1 MSVSEMQSAVAHELN
16 NPLAALVNYLR
27 SAKLL
32 LAQSPGASEPLRSTI
47 EKADAEATRSIEV
60 LRNLRNLY
68 RGGTAQRRSL
78 DPKKSIL
85 EVVAGLRNRL
95 QAADISWEL
104 DMPATVPLVVAD
116 PLQLSMVM
124 QNLLDNAVDATA
136 ASAGP
141 QRKIVVNVA
150 QRSSELVIQVNDS
163 GSGIPGE
170 LAAQLFR
177 PVLSSK
183 PGGLGLG
190 LAICRALV
198 EGSDGRIWLVR
209 TGAAGTQ
216 IAFSLPVQAQ

>member
-1 MSVSEMQSAVAHELN
+1 
-16 NPLAALVNYLR
+16 
-27 SAKLL
+27 
-32 LAQSPGASEPLRSTI
+32 
-47 EKADAEATRSIEV
+47 
-60 LRNLRNLY
+60 
-68 RGGTAQRRSL
+68 
-78 DPKKSIL
+78 
-85 EVVAGLRNRL
+85 
-95 QAADISWEL
+95 
-104 DMPATVPLVVAD
+104 MPATVPLVVAD